1 MSRLLGLEEHK
12 HYYPHHHNEANYTQT
27 ANVNLQDLIDAL
39 GDRQVTIVNVLPQPD
54 GQQQSPYYNSSGEF
68 DYSLYHAKQQAQES
82 RDDRHSHRTVGH
94 Q

>member
-54 GQQQSPYYNSSGEF
+54 GQ
-68 DYSLYHAKQQAQES
+68 
-82 RDDRHSHRTVGH
+82 
-94 Q
+94 